1 MYKEI
6 VVVTTSAAS
15 DSIADVMWS
24 LGATGVKVLDPKDL
38 DFVLN
43 SDTCWDY
50 VEDNLLKQ
58 PDVVKVSYFVED
70 NELDEQISML
80 KEAIAPYEKKY
91 GDMQVL
97 VEDVP
102 EVDWEEEW
110 KNFYKPL
117 TAGKYTILAEWLDDE
132 GYEDTTII
140 KINPSKAFGTG
151 EHASTRLC
159 LTLMSGIDFS
169 GKTVI
174 DVGAGSG
181 ILGIGAAKS
190 GAVKVDMC
198 DIDVE
203 TLQCAEENSDL
214 NGVKDKVALTAG
226 GVDAIPGKKVD
237 VILANLTADIL
248 EKIVNDVAKYAKE
261 GTIMISSGIL
271 DTRVDDL
278 LNIYQAHGFKLLS
291 RIDEGEWVGVKF
303 VYGT

>member
-6 VVVTTSAAS
+6 IVVTTSAAS

-70 NELDEQISML
+70 SELDEQISML

-278 LNIYQAHGFKLLS
+278 LNIYHAHGFKLLS

>member
-6 VVVTTSAAS
+6 IVVTTSAAS

-70 NELDEQISML
+70 SELDEQISML

-303 VYGT
+303 IYGT

>member
-6 VVVTTSAAS
+6 IVVTTSAAS

-70 NELDEQISML
+70 SELDEQISML

-91 GDMQVL
+91 GNMQVL

-159 LTLMSGIDFS
+159 LTLMSDIDFS

-190 GAVKVDMC
+190 GAIKVDMC

>member
-6 VVVTTSAAS
+6 IVVTTSAVS

-70 NELDEQISML
+70 SELDEQISML

>member
-6 VVVTTSAAS
+6 IVVTTSAAS

-203 TLQCAEENSDL
+203 TLQCAEENSNL

>member
-6 VVVTTSAAS
+6 IVVTTSAAS

-91 GDMQVL
+91 GDMQIL

>member
-6 VVVTTSAAS
+6 IVVTTSAAS

-70 NELDEQISML
+70 SELDEQISML

-91 GDMQVL
+91 GDMQIL

-102 EVDWEEEW
+102 EVDWEEAW

-214 NGVKDKVALTAG
+214 NGVKHKVALTAG
-226 GVDAIPGKKVD
+226 GVDAIPNKKVD

>member
-6 VVVTTSAAS
+6 IVVTTSAAS

-70 NELDEQISML
+70 IELDEQISML

-91 GDMQVL
+91 GDMQIL

>member
-6 VVVTTSAAS
+6 IVVTTSAAS

-70 NELDEQISML
+70 IELDEQISML

>member
-6 VVVTTSAAS
+6 IVVTTSAAS

>member
-6 VVVTTSAAS
+6 IVVTTSAAS

-70 NELDEQISML
+70 SELDEQISML

-169 GKTVI
+169 GRTVI

-214 NGVKDKVALTAG
+214 NRVKDKVALTAG

>member
-6 VVVTTSAAS
+6 IVVTTSVAS

-110 KNFYKPL
+110 KN
-117 TAGKYTILAEWLDDE
+117 
-132 GYEDTTII
+132 
-140 KINPSKAFGTG
+140 
-151 EHASTRLC
+151 
-159 LTLMSGIDFS
+159 
-169 GKTVI
+169 
-174 DVGAGSG
+174 
-181 ILGIGAAKS
+181 
-190 GAVKVDMC
+190 
-198 DIDVE
+198 
-203 TLQCAEENSDL
+203 
-214 NGVKDKVALTAG
+214 
-226 GVDAIPGKKVD
+226 
-237 VILANLTADIL
+237 
-248 EKIVNDVAKYAKE
+248 
-261 GTIMISSGIL
+261 
-271 DTRVDDL
+271 
-278 LNIYQAHGFKLLS
+278 
-291 RIDEGEWVGVKF
+291 
-303 VYGT
+303 

>member
-6 VVVTTSAAS
+6 IVVTTSAAS

-140 KINPSKAFGTG
+140 KINPSKAF
-151 EHASTRLC
+151 
-159 LTLMSGIDFS
+159 
-169 GKTVI
+169 
-174 DVGAGSG
+174 
-181 ILGIGAAKS
+181 
-190 GAVKVDMC
+190 
-198 DIDVE
+198 
-203 TLQCAEENSDL
+203 
-214 NGVKDKVALTAG
+214 
-226 GVDAIPGKKVD
+226 
-237 VILANLTADIL
+237 
-248 EKIVNDVAKYAKE
+248 
-261 GTIMISSGIL
+261 
-271 DTRVDDL
+271 
-278 LNIYQAHGFKLLS
+278 
-291 RIDEGEWVGVKF
+291 RIDGRIPEAWLF
-303 VYGT
+303 RQN

>member
-1 MYKEI
+1 MFKEI
-6 VVVTTSAAS
+6 IVVTTSAAS
-15 DSIADVMWS
+15 DSVADVMWT

-70 NELDEQISML
+70 VELDGQLQML
-80 KEAIAPYEKKY
+80 RSEIALLEKKY
-91 GDMQVL
+91 GTMQIL
-97 VEDVP
+97 IDDVP

-117 TAGKYTILAEWLDDE
+117 SAGKYTILAEWLE
-132 GYEDTTII
+132 EAGFEDTTII

-159 LTLMSGIDFS
+159 LTLMSDVDFN
-169 GKTVI
+169 GKSVI

-190 GAVKVDMC
+190 GASHVDMC

-203 TLQCAEENSDL
+203 TLQCAEENAIL
-214 NGVKDKVALTAG
+214 NGVDGKVSLTAG
-226 GVDAIPGKKVD
+226 GVDAIPEKKVD
-237 VILANLTADIL
+237 IVLANLTADIL
-248 EKIVNDVAKYAKE
+248 EKIVGDMVNYVKD
-261 GTIMISSGIL
+261 GSILSSSGIL

-278 LNIYQAHGFKLLS
+278 LNIFQYHC
-291 RIDEGEWVGVKF
+291 
-303 VYGT
+303 